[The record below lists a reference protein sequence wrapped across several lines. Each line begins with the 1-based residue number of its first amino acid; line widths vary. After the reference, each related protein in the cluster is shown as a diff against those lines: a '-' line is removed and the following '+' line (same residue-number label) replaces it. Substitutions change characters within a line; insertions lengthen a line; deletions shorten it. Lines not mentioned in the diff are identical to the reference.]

1 MESFN
6 AVFKRWLAWKEL
18 SLDSLAQ
25 MFYLVNDFYVNDIKR
40 GFCGVGK
47 CNVFHFFF
55 IFNFQYVFYMFF
67 IGGYH
72 LRQDYIDSRTDASF
86 LSLITSFS
94 PDEAVN
100 RMKEILL
107 KKQTSLLEANDTRV
121 LSDEQASLSIS
132 IDDVDDIDDIAEDIK
147 ISSDD
152 DHRTSVP
159 SSPRAA
165 TDAYRRETLTN
176 NARANLLNEQDLVHF
191 NTKSK
196 VFTVRSL
203 DQQVVHAVHMNDRKR
218 LFRCSCP
225 SIVEHC
231 AHVLAVKVYLGFV

>member
-1 MESFN
+1 MSGVTNNPMESLN

-25 MFYLVNDFYVNDIKR
+25 MFYLVNGFYVNEIKR

-47 CNVFHFFF
+47 CNFFHFFF

-107 KKQTSLLEANDTRV
+107 KKQTSLLETNDTRV
-121 LSDEQASLSIS
+121 VSDEQASLSIS
-132 IDDVDDIDDIAEDIK
+132 IDLMPDLFWVLCFWLFLLLSLVIDFG
-147 ISSDD
+147 
-152 DHRTSVP
+152 
-159 SSPRAA
+159 
-165 TDAYRRETLTN
+165 
-176 NARANLLNEQDLVHF
+176 LLLILVLLF
-191 NTKSK
+191 N
-196 VFTVRSL
+196 FL
-203 DQQVVHAVHMNDRKR
+203 NDFF
-218 LFRCSCP
+218 LEEYSFP
-225 SIVEHC
+225 
-231 AHVLAVKVYLGFV
+231 